1 MVRLEGQRVMVARQQ
16 IKELDGLRG
25 IAIIM
30 VFLYHVLPRAAFIYD
45 NASMKII
52 YKDLNIGWMGVDL
65 FFVLSGFLITSSL
78 LEMKSR
84 ERFFVNFYGKRTLRI
99 FPLYYLSLV
108 LIFAVFS
115 LTDAKAIGALGNY
128 KLFYYLF
135 AQNWIFALSLAQV
148 PEYMGQFWSLAIEEQ
163 FYILWPI
170 LVYKFKSKTFL
181 LINAAIIMLVLLY
194 RCYALYSGH
203 IDNISFFLYFSTFTR
218 IDTIVI
224 GSLIAL
230 LFHSIDIRR
239 YLLFIKCLTP
249 ALALILIVV
258 AASHSTGVA
267 RNNPL
272 TMTIGFTVIG
282 LLFGCVLIL
291 ALILDETSL
300 VRSFLRSDIL
310 RFFGKYSYAIYL
322 FHMPIIVMYISMYKK
337 IGARG
342 VLFWGLFFFSSL
354 ATTIVAALVSWHG
367 LEKRFLRLKRYFE
380 YMGRM
385 QIPGKDG
392 SLLSTGLIGSCAAAW
407 QGLNAPI

>member
-1 MVRLEGQRVMVARQQ
+1 MDTAANANDCTMRLEGQRVSITRQQ

-30 VFLYHVLPRAAFIYD
+30 VFLYHILPRSAFIYD
-45 NASMKII
+45 NASMKIL
-52 YKDLNIGWMGVDL
+52 YKDLNIGWAGVDL

-78 LEMKSR
+78 LELKSK
-84 ERFFVNFYGKRTLRI
+84 ERFFVNFYGRRTLRI

-108 LIFAVFS
+108 LIFVVFS
-115 LTDAKAIGALGNY
+115 FTDAKAIEALGSY
-128 KLFYYLF
+128 KIFYYLF
-135 AQNWIFALSLAQV
+135 AQNWIFALSLTQV
-148 PEYMGQFWSLAIEEQ
+148 PEYIGQFWSLAIEEQ

-170 LVYKFKSKTFL
+170 LVYKFKHKTFL
-181 LINAAIIMLVLLY
+181 MINAAIIVLVLLY
-194 RCYALYSGH
+194 RFYAFYIAQ
-203 IDNISFFLYFSTFTR
+203 IDTSSFFLYFSTFTR

-230 LFHSIDIRR
+230 LFHSVDIRK
-239 YLLFIKCLTP
+239 YLLWIKCLTP
-249 ALALILIVV
+249 ALALIMIVF

-300 VRSFLRSDIL
+300 LRCFLRSAIL
-310 RFFGKYSYAIYL
+310 RFFGKYSYAMYL
-322 FHMPIIVMYISMYKK
+322 FHMPIIVLYVAMYKK
-337 IGARG
+337 MGAHGIRYW
-342 VLFWGLFFFSSL
+342 LLFFFSAL
-354 ATTIVAALVSWHG
+354 ATTIIVALISWHG

-380 YMGRM
+380 
-385 QIPGKDG
+385 
-392 SLLSTGLIGSCAAAW
+392 
-407 QGLNAPI
+407 